1 MGSGPSNFER
11 SGVEEGGT
19 QSPQPLEERGDDAD
33 GDAGAAESEFWM
45 ELSVVIVWMMS
56 EREMMLNSTRQAML
70 GMRGGESETP
80 TQLSVS

>member
-1 MGSGPSNFER
+1 
-11 SGVEEGGT
+11 
-19 QSPQPLEERGDDAD
+19 
-33 GDAGAAESEFWM
+33 
-45 ELSVVIVWMMS
+45 MMS